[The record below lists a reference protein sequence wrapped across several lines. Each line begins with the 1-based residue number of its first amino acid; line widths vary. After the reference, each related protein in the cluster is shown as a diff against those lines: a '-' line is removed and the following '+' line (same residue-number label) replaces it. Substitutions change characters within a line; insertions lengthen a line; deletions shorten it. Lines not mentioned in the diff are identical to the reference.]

1 MTVTG
6 GPPGVSS
13 VRNYTDKLVTGCS
26 VSSVGETGELLQRS
40 EFLTFIF
47 LHAFFAEMALTVKS
61 ARQTITWLMAQIAWI
76 TWTPAS
82 EARPVSRVS
91 VTQRALRL
99 VSVRLGQASA
109 SVGPG

>member
-13 VRNYTDKLVTGCS
+13 VRNYTDKLATECS

-40 EFLTFIF
+40 EFLTVII
-47 LHAFFAEMALTVKS
+47 LHAFFSEMAPTVKS

-82 EARPVSRVS
+82 EARPASHVN
-91 VTQRALRL
+91 VTQRALRP

-109 SVGPG
+109 PVGPG

>member
-13 VRNYTDKLVTGCS
+13 VRSYTDKLATGCS

-40 EFLTFIF
+40 ELQTVIII
-47 LHAFFAEMALTVKS
+47 HAFFAEMALTVKS
-61 ARQTITWLMAQIAWI
+61 ARQTITWLMAQ
-76 TWTPAS
+76 TPAS

-109 SVGPG
+109 PVGPG